1 MSSNTPVG
9 TRLVQ
14 NSVYFFFIGN
24 NTFIEK
30 KKIVFKTMSTLDMK
44 KYKKLKLKLTDCK
57 TAELEIQ
64 LCKTPNTSQLK

>member
-1 MSSNTPVG
+1 
-9 TRLVQ
+9 
-14 NSVYFFFIGN
+14 
-24 NTFIEK
+24 
-30 KKIVFKTMSTLDMK
+30 MSTLDMK